1 MNWEDKTK
9 PTDMKTRLFLIAL
22 FLSVNARMLAFQ
34 VTIIQTGTAAN
45 SCTRT
50 LTAVVTGG
58 SGSYSYTWSI
68 VTPAISWPGPNNVST
83 VYLALDQT
91 ADVNVS
97 VKDLSNNQIT
107 STTVTV
113 FRILTGSFDI
123 FIPNLI
129 TPNGD
134 GYNDNWI
141 VTDASKTYSPINAYS
156 FTLTIEN
163 SSSVQVFQDS
173 GTVTSNH
180 LGIIGGDI
188 LWNARVNGTGSI
200 VPIGIYSYDLTL
212 QNCSQSMPYYG
223 QINVMY

>member
-1 MNWEDKTK
+1 
-9 PTDMKTRLFLIAL
+9 MKTRL
-22 FLSVNARMLAFQ
+22 LSVALLLTLHLSAFAFG
-34 VTIIQTGTAAN
+34 VTIDQTGTAAN

-58 SGSYSYTWSI
+58 SGSYTYTWSI
-68 VTPAISWPGPNNVST
+68 VTPAMSWPGPNNVST

-113 FRILTGSFDI
+113 YRILGGSFNI

-141 VTDASKTYSPINAYS
+141 ITDASKTYSPINAYS

-173 GTVTSNH
+173 GTVTSSH

-200 VPIGIYSYDLTL
+200 VPVGTYSYSLTL
-212 QNCSQSMPYYG
+212 TNCSQSTPYNG
-223 QINVMY
+223 QLSVMY